1 MNTKGLSKTLSTILN
16 LLTVAVIALPPVI
29 IFTLTSDAIS
39 FPKHIFVIYSAFAG
53 LTLWTLGFILRKKV
67 TATVS
72 PVLVPVFLLAAASVI
87 SVIFGTSPFPES
99 LLGQTGLSVS
109 LLILFLIGSSRPKR
123 VSGWIMA
130 GLIASAA
137 VVALTNL
144 LSYLGVLDA
153 LGFLGTVGKMFT
165 PAGGQITHLI
175 FLAGILPLAI
185 GFLKGAHK
193 VAPSEAEGATF
204 RSLKQLGALAGIVLI
219 VGGIALGAANYFQN
233 RAAFRTLPLS
243 SGWQIAIETL
253 KISPFVGV
261 GPNGYLA
268 AFTQYRPLSSNN
280 GDLWNVRF
288 QSAGNEI
295 FQRFTENGIIGLA
308 ALLLLA
314 YNIYNVYN
322 LYKNYAPSGLGAA
335 LAIFGAGLLLEPLNV
350 VTISLLLGLLL
361 IMVLSVKG
369 NAAAYEA
376 GNASIYDVILGIV
389 ALKKG
394 IVSVNVAPPSAAG
407 DLSAASTAKP
417 VETTSYSKILGWTFF
432 VPSLAISAL
441 VFYLGGRA
449 FAAEIE
455 YRKALVGVAAND
467 GTTAY
472 NQLIKTIT
480 LNPWFDTYH
489 RQYADINLRLANS
502 LAAQKDLSDQDR
514 TNVSQLIQQAIREGK
529 IAVQL
534 DSNDVRNWEELAI
547 IYRALINVADGA
559 RDWTITAYS
568 EAIRRDPVNPLLRLD
583 LGGVFYSLKDWESAI
598 RTFQTATSLKP
609 DYANAYYNLALA
621 YEQGNKLT
629 DAVRAMQAAVQ
640 SLDSKS
646 PDYEGAVKKLEE
658 LAKKAKEESG
668 IRDQEATGTSKEP
681 LTKPQPLPTAGPGA
695 NKVDLG
701 PKEAPP
707 VTPTPTVAPTQTPD
721 VVLSPTPA
729 I

>member
-1 MNTKGLSKTLSTILN
+1 MNTKSLSKTLSTILN
-16 LLTVAVIALPPVI
+16 FLTVAVIALPPVI

-39 FPKHIFVIYSAFAG
+39 FPKHIFVIYSAFIA

-72 PVLVPVFLLAAASVI
+72 PVLVPVFLLAVASVI
-87 SVIFGTSPFPES
+87 SVIFGTSPFPEA

-123 VSGWIMA
+123 VSGWISA

-137 VVALTNL
+137 AVALTNL
-144 LSYLGVLDA
+144 LSYLGVLDS

-165 PAGGQITHLI
+165 PAGGQVTHLI
-175 FLAGILPLAI
+175 FLAGVLPLAI
-185 GFLKGAHK
+185 GFIKGQK
-193 VAPSEAEGATF
+193 GTEASTSK
-204 RSLKQLGALAGIVLI
+204 SLKQLGALAGIVLI
-219 VGGIALGAANYFQN
+219 VGGIAIGAANYFKN
-233 RAAFRTLPLS
+233 RAAFRQLPLS
-243 SGWQIAIETL
+243 SSWQIAIETL

-288 QSAGNEI
+288 QAAGNELL
-295 FQRFTENGIIGLA
+295 QRFTENGIIGLA
-308 ALLLLA
+308 ALILLA
-314 YNIYNVYN
+314 YNVYKVYKVYN
-322 LYKNYAPSGLGAA
+322 SYTPSGLGAS
-335 LAIFGAGLLLEPLNV
+335 LAIFGVGLLLEPLNV

-369 NAAAYEA
+369 NAAAYEK

-394 IVSVNVAPPSAAG
+394 IVSVNVTPPSAAG
-407 DLSAASTAKP
+407 DLSAASVAKP
-417 VETTSYSKILGWTFF
+417 VDTTSYSKILGWVFF

-441 VFYLGGRA
+441 TFYLGGRA

-455 YRKALVGVAAND
+455 YRKALVGIAAND

-480 LNPWFDTYH
+480 FNPWFDTYH

-568 EAIRRDPVNPLLRLD
+568 EAIRHDPVNPLLRLD
-583 LGGVFYSLKDWESAI
+583 LGGVFYSLKDWDSAI

-621 YEQGNKLT
+621 YEQGGKLT
-629 DAVRAMQAAVQ
+629 DAVKAMQASVQ

-646 PDYEGAVKKLEE
+646 PDYEAAVKKLEE
-658 LAKKAKEESG
+658 LAKRAKEETGVNSK
-668 IRDQEATGTSKEP
+668 ETTGTSKEP

-707 VTPTPTVAPTQTPD
+707 VTTPPAGGPTTEPTQTPE
-721 VVLSPTPA
+721 VVVSPTPA
-729 I
+729 Q